1 MNTRTVVIVGA
12 SRGIGAEMAR
22 RLALFGWNVV
32 IVAKTLEPNPKVP
45 GTLNTVA
52 KEIRS
57 FGGSVLVV
65 QSDVRSEDQMRH
77 AMEEAAFFGEGKI
90 DALVN
95 NASAVIIKSIDEL
108 AIKEYDLMNQI
119 IARGTFLSTSICL
132 PYLKLSS
139 NPHVLSIAPPLP
151 MEDFWLQECGEY
163 AMAKRKVSTFM
174 EMMAKKSA
182 KSGVGIAF
190 NTLWPKYMIYTAA
203 TIHLFGEPTAR
214 KCTRNPKIMADAAS
228 LILDTNSRECNG
240 QFFLDEDVVRNLG
253 GIHDLSVYLKEGSKE
268 KDLRL
273 DVFV

>member
-1 MNTRTVVIVGA
+1 MNARTAVIVGA

-32 IVAKTLEPNPKVP
+32 IIGKTLEPNQKVS

-65 QSDVRSEDQMRH
+65 QADVRSEDQMRH

-90 DALVN
+90 DALIN
-95 NASAVIIKSIDEL
+95 NASAVIIKSTEEL
-108 AIKEYDLMNQI
+108 SVKEYDLMQQI
-119 IARGTFLSTSICL
+119 IVRGTFLSTKICL
-132 PYLKLSS
+132 PYLKVSS

-151 MEDFWLQECGEY
+151 MEDFWLQECGAY
-163 AMAKRKVSTFM
+163 AMAKREVSTFM
-174 EMMAKKSA
+174 DVMAKKST
-182 KSGVGIAF
+182 KVGVGIAF

-228 LILDTNSRECNG
+228 LILDTNSKECNG